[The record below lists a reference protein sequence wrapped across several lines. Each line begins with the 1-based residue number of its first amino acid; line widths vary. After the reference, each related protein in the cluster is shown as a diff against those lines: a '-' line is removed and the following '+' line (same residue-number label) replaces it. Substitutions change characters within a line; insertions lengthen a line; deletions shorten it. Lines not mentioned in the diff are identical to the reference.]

1 VHDWTRDLVFPRS
14 DNDYRRRYSRLLIV
28 CIHSYRIQPKSNEFK
43 TSLPD
48 IHVITRQPLHI
59 EDECI
64 YTVSG
69 QEKLM
74 NNLKNSDMINRIV
87 SKLNDYYK

>member
-1 VHDWTRDLVFPRS
+1 MYGWTRDLVFPRP
-14 DNDYRRRYSRLLIV
+14 DDDYRRADFRWVII
-28 CIHSYRIQPKSNEFK
+28 CIHSDRIQPKPNKFK
-43 TSLPD
+43 TSLSD
-48 IHVITRQPLHI
+48 IHVVTHQPLHI

-64 YTVSG
+64 DTVFR

-87 SKLNDYYK
+87 KK